1 MCCAPRLPQ
10 SCGSVHARCVWL
22 ECPIPDA
29 PVITNVTVQ
38 ARVWNSTFI
47 EVSARVGRSPP
58 PPPACREQRGEGRPG
73 SQHGL
78 MHVCVRDSIVFYA

>member
-1 MCCAPRLPQ
+1 MKHGESGDPDCVMPHVPCPPQ
-10 SCGSVHARCVWL
+10 SCGSDRTRCVWL

-47 EVSARVGRSPP
+47 EVGVW
-58 PPPACREQRGEGRPG
+58 
-73 SQHGL
+73 
-78 MHVCVRDSIVFYA
+78 V